1 MKMSN
6 SFKNLKEI
14 NLIALSGF
22 YVAVFVTL
30 SLLQKFTSP
39 SPAGAT
45 VLNTMASLIQAPFL
59 LIILSQFSQNKKMSN
74 GIGLVMVAMLAFF
87 SGAIA
92 SKGIGEANLLNM
104 MMVGMIPVFVVST
117 IQYVNYLNAY
127 FNGEKNLPKLFMLA
141 GIVFGTGTL
150 MVLLFLNFQNPGK
163 HALDLREMLG
173 MVTVLASVVISIG
186 LIQTKIEFKS
196 ELSSENYASPEEAG
210 LAQWENFSLSSTPDV
225 IKKGV
230 TDISKYYRLQKVN

>member
-1 MKMSN
+1 MKQSN

-14 NLIALSGF
+14 NLIALTGF

-30 SLLQKFTSP
+30 SLLQKFSSP

-59 LIILSQFSQNKKMSN
+59 LIMLSQFSQKKKMSKA
-74 GIGLVMVAMLAFF
+74 IGLVMVALLAFF

-104 MMVGMIPVFVVST
+104 MMVGMIPVFVIST
-117 IQYVNYLNAY
+117 IQYVNQLNA
-127 FNGEKNLPKLFMLA
+127 FFQGQKNLPKLFILA

-150 MVLLFLNFQNPGK
+150 MVLLMLNFQNPAK
-163 HALDLREMLG
+163 HALDIREMLG
-173 MVTVLASVVISIG
+173 MVTVLASLVMAVG
-186 LIQTKIEFKS
+186 LIQTKIEFSTEMAS
-196 ELSSENYASPEEAG
+196 EHYASPEQAG
-210 LAQWENFSLSSTPDV
+210 LAQWEDFSLSSTPDV

-230 TDISKYYRLQKVN
+230 TDISKYYRLQKAN